1 MTSQVRADGR
11 AVMSRFNRDRRDF
24 DAMMSAVSE
33 NLDLVR
39 SIYGDWER
47 GDYFTSTEWAHP
59 EIEFV
64 VVDGPNPGAL
74 RGAAAL
80 EANWREFQGAW
91 DDYGLKAENYRQLD
105 DERVLVMVRL
115 SGRGKASGLEVA
127 QTGSRAATI
136 FTVGEGSVVKI
147 VVYWDGDRA
156 VADLGLEE

>member
-1 MTSQVRADGR
+1 
-11 AVMSRFNRDRRDF
+11 
-24 DAMMSAVSE
+24 MSA

-39 SIYGDWER
+39 SIYAAWER
-47 GDYFTSTEWAHP
+47 GDYFTSTDWADP

-64 VVDGPNPGAL
+64 VMDGLNPGAL

-91 DDYGLKAENYRQLD
+91 KDYGMRADDYRQLD
-105 DERVLVMVRL
+105 DERILVMTRL
-115 SGRGKASGLEVA
+115 SGRGKASGLEVT

-136 FTVGEGSVVKI
+136 FTVRKGQVRKL

-156 VADLGLEE
+156 LADLDLPDG

>member
-1 MTSQVRADGR
+1 
-11 AVMSRFNRDRRDF
+11 
-24 DAMMSAVSE
+24 MSA

-39 SIYGDWER
+39 SIYAAWER
-47 GDYFTSTEWAHP
+47 GDYYTSTDWADP

-64 VVDGPNPGAL
+64 VMDGLNPRAL

-91 DDYGLKAENYRQLD
+91 EDYGMKTEAYRQLD
-105 DERVLVMVRL
+105 DERILVMVRL

-127 QTGSRAATI
+127 QTGTRAATI
-136 FTVGEGSVVKI
+136 FHVRGGKVRKL

-156 VADLGLEE
+156 LADLGLEE